1 MFKVGNKFQPRS
13 LLTLVLTGYLL
24 VLLPLILMIWHDYN
38 TLTRISQ
45 RVEEGSVRMVQDT
58 RRAIRLTAL
67 SEELER
73 TLRRFAVLEDES
85 LLGRYRE
92 QLTTYLALFDEHKA
106 GVPAPEAYREL
117 DADLAWLQQ
126 LEGLEQARE
135 HADSP
140 RFLELHRHHEALE
153 EATNAWVDTM
163 VNDAKARITR
173 LQRELWWVSGVVG
186 VLTLLAALLFTY
198 LIIHPMRQLESR
210 ILSLGAGIEPERTPV
225 EGPAELVL
233 LGERLTWLHDKLQEL
248 EQQKY
253 RFLRH
258 VSHELKTPLA
268 CLREGADLLG
278 EGVVGP
284 LTGDQKEV
292 CGLLSDNSRRLQ
304 SLIERLLDFNR
315 LSQQESFTLSTLPLA
330 PIMASLLD
338 TYRLPLESKR
348 MRVELPPLSLC
359 VRGEPYRLGLILD
372 NLFSNAV
379 SYGRDGGTIWLR
391 ARQEGERVVIDVA
404 NQGTP
409 IDEQERA
416 RIFEPFEQGSSRR
429 HGLLKGS
436 GIGLSIALESA
447 RSLGGELTIVED
459 EMADVC
465 FRLTLD
471 A

>member
-58 RRAIRLTAL
+58 RRAIQLTAL

-92 QLTTYLALFDEHKA
+92 QLETYQTLLEEHKA
-106 GVPAPEAYREL
+106 GVPAPAEYREL
-117 DADLAWLQQ
+117 DADLAWLQE
-126 LEGLEQARE
+126 LEGLEQARAN
-135 HADSP
+135 ADSP
-140 RFLELHRHHEALE
+140 RFLDVHRHHEALE

-163 VNDAKARITR
+163 VNEAQDRITR
-173 LQRELWWVSGVVG
+173 LQNELWWVSGVVG
-186 VLTLLAALLFTY
+186 TLTLLAALLFTY

-233 LGERLTWLHDKLQEL
+233 LGERLAWLHDKLQEL

-284 LTGDQKEV
+284 LNGDQKDI
-292 CGLLSDNSRRLQ
+292 CDLLTDNSRRLQ
-304 SLIERLLDFNR
+304 TLIERLLDFNR
-315 LSQQESFTLSTLPLA
+315 LSQQESFEMSSLPLA
-330 PIMASLLD
+330 PLFASLLD
-338 TYRLPLESKR
+338 TYRLPLESKG
-348 MRVELPPLSLC
+348 MRVELPAISGA

-391 ARQEGERVVIDVA
+391 TRQEGTRMVVEVA
-404 NQGTP
+404 NQGSP
-409 IDEQERA
+409 IEEQERS
-416 RIFEPFEQGSSRR
+416 RIFEPFEQGSSLRQ
-429 HGLLKGS
+429 GLLKGS

-447 RSLGGELTIVED
+447 RSLGGGLTLVED